1 MMGVIDRVRRATL
14 LACAATL
21 LAPVVASA
29 QDPRAGEAQLAARE
43 WLADV
48 DRLDARAT
56 WNAAGRRFQKAMTVQ
71 RWSAALNRERKP
83 RGVVEQR
90 ALAATSF
97 RTSLPPVANEG
108 DFAIVL
114 FRTSFAQR
122 ALGSEQVTLEREAD
136 GVWRVIGYLI
146 R

>member
-1 MMGVIDRVRRATL
+1 MSPGIDRGRRAAVL
-14 LACAATL
+14 LGMFAL
-21 LAPVVASA
+21 IAPAVVHA
-29 QDPRAGEAQLAARE
+29 QDPRAAEAQLAARE
-43 WLADV
+43 WLADA
-48 DRLDARAT
+48 DRLDAQAT

-71 RWSAALNRERKP
+71 RWSVALNRERKA
-83 RGVVEQR
+83 RGAVEQR
-90 ALAATSF
+90 AVAGTAF
-97 RTSLPPVANEG
+97 RTSLPPAVTEG

-122 ALGSEQVTLEREAD
+122 SLGSEQVTLEREAD